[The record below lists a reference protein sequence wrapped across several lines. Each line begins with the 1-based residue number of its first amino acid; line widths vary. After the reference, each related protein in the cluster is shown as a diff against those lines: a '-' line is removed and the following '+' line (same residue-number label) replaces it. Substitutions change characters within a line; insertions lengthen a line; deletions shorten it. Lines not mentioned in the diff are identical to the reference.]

1 MKRSFIIT
9 LTLIAAIAVP
19 LCASSGWAR
28 GLGVLGLCGASG
40 STPSWTIEDDFET
53 NTASNYTAGDGYI
66 TVSSG
71 KAHGQ
76 EWSNSRVYHNTDLS
90 TSNNTGIGDI
100 VYDGGNDSAG
110 VGCRMSGAGGYQAY
124 FYGGELKL
132 THSYSFTKIGSYSG
146 SYGAGTYSVQIKCN
160 GSTISVEV
168 GGVERISVSDT
179 TYATGTKVGMVFRR
193 GGNYDST
200 VDNFKGADL

>member
-1 MKRSFIIT
+1 MKR
-9 LTLIAAIAVP
+9 LLIAILILLAP
-19 LCASSGWAR
+19 CATLAGTAQVR
-28 GLGVLGLCGASG
+28 AMMGLWGASG
-40 STPSWTIEDDFET
+40 STPSWAIEDDFST
-53 NTASNYTAGDGYI
+53 NTASNYTAGDGSI

-71 KAHGQ
+71 KAHGK

-110 VGCRMSGAGGYQAY
+110 VGCRMSAAYGYQAY

-132 THSYSFTKIGSYSG
+132 THSYSFTEIGSYSG

-179 TYATGTKVGMVFRR
+179 TYATGTKVGMIFRR
-193 GGNYDST
+193 GMGNYDST